1 MNPPS
6 PPPSI
11 LPPPSPSRP
20 PLPGESRL
28 RAGPTRRPPRSS
40 MPTKTSGS
48 FALRR
53 GNLRAADWDDVAAS
67 LPTFGGPAKTAIQC
81 RHKIEKLR
89 KRYRGEKQRCLTK
102 PGKFSS
108 SWDLFPVLDAMEFV
122 SVTSNRT
129 IRMWIARTRV
139 TVGMDLGLD
148 RRDPWCVRLVTGLGL
163 EVRFRVK
170 SQMRMY
176 GGFKPE
182 FDSDHD
188 SGGGFG
194 SKRRYNG
201 HQKFSADSDDEILL
215 APRATRLRGSHG
227 KLSSGEFSRRWWV
240 SVEVAW

>member
-108 SWDLFPVLDAMEFV
+108 SGDLFPVLDAMELA
-122 SVTSNRT
+122 SVTSTAVEPNDQDVDRENESNGVDGF
-129 IRMWIARTRV
+129 RV
-139 TVGMDLGLD
+139 RSKRSLVSTP
-148 RRDPWCVRLVTGLGL
+148 RDGFG
-163 EVRFRVK
+163 VK

-201 HQKFSADSDDEILL
+201 HPKFNADSDDEILL
-215 APRATRLRGSHG
+215 APKATRLRGSHG
-227 KLSSGEFSRRWWV
+227 KLSSGEFSHG
-240 SVEVAW
+240 SGGFPLKSY